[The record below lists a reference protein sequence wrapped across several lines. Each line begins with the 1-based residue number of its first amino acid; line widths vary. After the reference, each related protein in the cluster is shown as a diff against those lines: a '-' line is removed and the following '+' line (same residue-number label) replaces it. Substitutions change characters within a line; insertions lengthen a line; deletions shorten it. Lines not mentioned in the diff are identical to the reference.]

1 MEKIENSED
10 TNPKLEQEENILR
23 GLFRILTPD
32 EIDFLCQMTD
42 GMPKVPLTTLI
53 EKELKNKTLTEK
65 RSPLSTREDRRAKIL
80 PFKTIQQDKSEIY
93 SKTAEVVE
101 TIPTLAEPTFAQE
114 LSSIPEKKLEGSELI
129 FQKEQIIIEKKIDR
143 IKFLLE
149 QREKFRK
156 HYINLK
162 KVEIYELYT
171 KEADVSIGN
180 HEIGD
185 EGSHASFG
193 TENKGILINKK
204 CS

>member
-1 MEKIENSED
+1 MEKIENSDD

-53 EKELKNKTLTEK
+53 EKELKNKTLIEK
-65 RSPLSTREDRRAKIL
+65 SSPLSTREDRRAKIL
-80 PFKTIQQDKSEIY
+80 PFKTNLQAKSEL
-93 SKTAEVVE
+93 SSNVAEVVE
-101 TIPTLAEPTFAQE
+101 TIPTAAEPTFTQE
-114 LSSIPEKKLEGSELI
+114 LSSPPKNKLEGSELI
-129 FQKEQIIIEKKIDR
+129 FQKEQVIIEKKIDR

-180 HEIGD
+180 HETGD
-185 EGSHASFG
+185 EGSQASFG